1 MKMKYKI
8 LLMALALF
16 AATTMDAEPTQVSLT
31 VKTTNNN
38 GNLPRTPVPL
48 LYLDGHTLTASD
60 NTVDSTINIKDAD
73 DKVVFSTYVYIEGDI
88 ALPVTLSGT
97 YVIEVVRGDLT
108 FIGEIEL

>member
-1 MKMKYKI
+1 MKEF
-8 LLMALALF
+8 LLSIALLVAVS
-16 AATTMDAEPTQVSLT
+16 AYSTPRQVQMVIDPTHT
-31 VKTTNNN
+31 GN
-38 GNLPRTPVPL
+38 GDNTRTPVAVPL

-60 NTVDSTINIKDAD
+60 NTVGSTINIKDED
-73 DKVVFSTYVYIEGDI
+73 DEVVFSTYVYIEGDI